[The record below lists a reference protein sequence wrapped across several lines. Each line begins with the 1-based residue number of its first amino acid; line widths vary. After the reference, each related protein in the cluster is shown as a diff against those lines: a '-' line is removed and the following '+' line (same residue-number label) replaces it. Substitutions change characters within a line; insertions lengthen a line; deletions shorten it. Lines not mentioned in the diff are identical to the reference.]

1 MINLQLSVFKN
12 KIKNV
17 LNKVKKNLK
26 SEGEQY
32 KNKGVKKDEYQR
44 NKKNGK
50 CKKIAIL
57 K

>member
-26 SEGEQY
+26 NEGEQY